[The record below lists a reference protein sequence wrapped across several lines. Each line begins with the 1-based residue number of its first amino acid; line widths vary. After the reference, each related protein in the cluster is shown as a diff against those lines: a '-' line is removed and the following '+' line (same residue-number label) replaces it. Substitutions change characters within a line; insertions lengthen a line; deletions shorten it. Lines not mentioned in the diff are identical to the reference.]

1 MRLIAVPLA
10 RLRPG
15 SQPVSTFLAQ
25 RAPIV
30 LPPKSQT
37 KPDDPVKKLPLAS
50 RLSAR
55 ASAFWM
61 SLGDPNAK
69 STFDWKKRTYRLGE
83 GIMDRIE
90 YEEWAL
96 KGIDPALAPSLK
108 HPTSHQTDA
117 DESADSVSDQV
128 NVPLLYP
135 PSLLKPQPLL
145 RSLQTL
151 ASHRTPHHRKWMWVC
166 LIGAPLTAPFAL
178 VPVIPNLPFFYLAWR
193 AWSHWK
199 AYQSSAYLSELIAQ
213 NRLVPTASKELDN
226 VYNSLDN
233 VPRIVHP
240 KMDESAS
247 EPAEATQPSPSRP
260 ADSEKS
266 QEAVTR
272 PELLLTSME
281 QIQQIITALEIDEKL
296 GLKTDLRRAMEQT
309 LKLLQKGETA
319 KLEAADSQHVD
330 TEKKTE

>member
-128 NVPLLYP
+128 N
-135 PSLLKPQPLL
+135 SLE
-145 RSLQTL
+145 SL
-151 ASHRTPHHRKWMWVC
+151 
-166 LIGAPLTAPFAL
+166 
-178 VPVIPNLPFFYLAWR
+178 
-193 AWSHWK
+193 
-199 AYQSSAYLSELIAQ
+199 E
-213 NRLVPTASKELDN
+213 RLVPTASKELDN